1 MIVTGI
7 ETFVVA
13 VAPGINWT
21 FLRLDTDAGLHG
33 WGECT
38 LEGKDLSVL
47 AAVEEL
53 SRSLVGE
60 PVPAPAAAWSRFYR
74 SAPWRGAA
82 LYSAM
87 SGIDHALWDLRGK
100 AAGLPVHELLGGPVR
115 TRLHAYTWAGAA
127 LDGEALA
134 QGAQDAHARWGFT
147 HFKLAPLQGIHTL
160 DRAQLGEALALVEAV
175 AAVLP
180 PAGRLMVEG
189 HQRLAV
195 PAAVRFA
202 EALREF
208 DPAFLEDLVNSDDEA
223 SLRALRARTTLP
235 LAAGEK
241 RYSRLDA
248 WPLLRDGLVD
258 YLLCDLCHAGGIT
271 EVQRLAAVAETVGVG
286 VVPHNP
292 NGPVGMAAT
301 LQVAA
306 ACPGI
311 VAAECVHDRFPLM
324 AELSGAEPQVRDGYL
339 EVPRGPGLGVELDAD
354 ALRAHRG
361 EPTDFPMALDGTVPG
376 GRL

>member
-1 MIVTGI
+1 MIITEV

-21 FLRLDTDAGLHG
+21 FLRLRTDAGLHG

-53 SRSLVGE
+53 SRSLIGE
-60 PVPAPAAAWSRFYR
+60 PVPAPAAAWSGFYR

-115 TRLHAYTWAGAA
+115 PRLHVYTWAGATHDPA
-127 LDGEALA
+127 ALA
-134 QGAQDAHARWGFT
+134 QGAVDAHARYGFT
-147 HFKLAPLQGIHTL
+147 HFKLAPLEGTHTL
-160 DRAQLGEALALVEAV
+160 DRVQLAAALARVEAV

-180 PAGRLMVEG
+180 PAGRVMVEG
-189 HQRLAV
+189 HQRLNV
-195 PAAVRFA
+195 PAAVRLA
-202 EALREF
+202 DALREF

-223 SLRALRARTTLP
+223 SLRALRQRTNLP

-286 VVPHNP
+286 LVPHNP
-292 NGPVGMAAT
+292 NGPIGMAAT

-306 ACPGI
+306 ASPG
-311 VAAECVHDRFPLM
+311 VLASECVHERFALM
-324 AELSGAEPQVRDGYL
+324 AELSGAAPDVRDGYVA
-339 EVPRGPGLGVELDAD
+339 VPRGPGLGVELDVD

-361 EPTDFPMALDGTVPG
+361 EPADFPMQLDGTVAG